1 VFFLYQ
7 LSAFDDE
14 TAGFATFVAIMENKI
29 PSPVAEVASQK
40 I

>member
-7 LSAFDDE
+7 LPAFDE
-14 TAGFATFVAIMENKI
+14 MGFATFVAIMENKI

>member
-7 LSAFDDE
+7 LPAFDE

-29 PSPVAEVASQK
+29 PSPVPEVASQK

>member
-7 LSAFDDE
+7 LPAFGDE
-14 TAGFATFVAIMENKI
+14 IAGFATLVVIMENKI
-29 PSPVAEVASQK
+29 PSPVAELASQK